1 MPEGIPMY
9 GNGQAPIF
17 ILKDGTQRTRGRTA
31 QSNNIAAAKAVAD
44 AVRSTLG
51 PKGMDKMLVD
61 SMGDVVITN
70 DGATILKEMDIEH
83 PAAKMIIEVA
93 KTQEQHCFDG
103 TTSAVILSGELLK
116 RSEDLI
122 EQNVHPTVICEGFR
136 LAAERAIGLMEGHGI
151 STENDDGVLQEVAKT
166 ALTGK
171 SAGAVKSFMAD
182 ICVRAVNAVGVIED
196 DERLVDLS
204 DIKVEKRQGGSI
216 KDSSLI
222 DGIHLDKERV
232 HAGMPRSVSDAKI
245 ALVNSAIEVKKT
257 EVDAKIQ
264 ITDPNQLALSPKHK
278 SNIAGTTSAVILSGE
293 LLKRSEDLIEQNVHP
308 TVICEGFRLAAER
321 AIGLMEGHGISTE
334 NDDGVLQEVAKTAL
348 TGKSAGAVKS
358 FMADICV
365 RAVNAVGV
373 IEDDERLVD
382 LSDIKVEKR
391 QGGSIKDSS
400 LIDGILLDK
409 ERVHA
414 GMPRSVSDA
423 KIALVNSAI
432 EVKKT
437 EVDAKIQI
445 TDPNQLALFL
455 EEEENYIRN
464 LVNTI
469 ENAGAN
475 VLICQKGIDELAQ
488 HYLSKKGIF
497 AIRRAKKSDME
508 ALAKATGGTIITNLE
523 DMSGDDLGAASRV
536 EEKKIGDSDMTFIT
550 GCPEAKSVSVLLRGG
565 TEHVVDEIRRA
576 FDDAVGVV
584 SVAWE
589 DGAVLTGGGSVLA
602 AVSRDLRTY
611 AETVGGREQMAIEA
625 FASALEII
633 PRTLAENAGLDP
645 VTTLIELRKAHA
657 DGQTHAG
664 INVYEGGVVDMKE
677 ANVVEPLRVVEQAIQ
692 SATETAIMILRI
704 DDVISS
710 KGVPMDEGMGDMGDF
725 HM

>member
-1 MPEGIPMY
+1 MY

-103 TTSAVILSGELLK
+103 TTTAVVLSGELLK

-136 LAAERAIGLMEGHGI
+136 LAAEKAVELLESHGI
-151 STENDDGVLQEVAKT
+151 ATKNDDSVLMEVAKT

-182 ICVRAVNAVGVIED
+182 ICVRSVNAVGIIEAD
-196 DERLVDLS
+196 QRLVDLS

-216 KDSSLI
+216 KDSTLI
-222 DGIHLDKERV
+222 DGIILDKERV
-232 HAGMPRSVSDAKI
+232 HAGMPRSMKGAKI

-264 ITDPNQLALSPKHK
+264 ITDPNQLSK
-278 SNIAGTTSAVILSGE
+278 
-293 LLKRSEDLIEQNVHP
+293 
-308 TVICEGFRLAAER
+308 
-321 AIGLMEGHGISTE
+321 
-334 NDDGVLQEVAKTAL
+334 
-348 TGKSAGAVKS
+348 
-358 FMADICV
+358 
-365 RAVNAVGV
+365 
-373 IEDDERLVD
+373 
-382 LSDIKVEKR
+382 
-391 QGGSIKDSS
+391 
-400 LIDGILLDK
+400 
-409 ERVHA
+409 
-414 GMPRSVSDA
+414 
-423 KIALVNSAI
+423 
-432 EVKKT
+432 
-437 EVDAKIQI
+437 
-445 TDPNQLALFL
+445 FL
-455 EEEENYIRN
+455 EEEENYIRG
-464 LVNTI
+464 LVEKI
-469 ENAGAN
+469 EKSGAN

-488 HYLSKKGIF
+488 HYMAKAGIF

-508 ALAKATGGTIITNLE
+508 ALSKATSGKIVTNL
-523 DMSGDDLGAASRV
+523 DDLTKDDLGHAEKV
-536 EEKKIGDSDMTFIT
+536 EEKKIGESEMTFIT

-602 AVSRDLRTY
+602 ALSRDLRTF

-657 DGQTHAG
+657 DGQSNAG
-664 INVYEGGVVDMKE
+664 INVYEGGVVDMRD
-677 ANVVEPLRVVEQAIQ
+677 ANVLEPIRVVEQAIQ
-692 SATETAIMILRI
+692 SATETAVMILRI

-710 KGVPMDEGMGDMGDF
+710 KGVSMGDEMGDMGDF
-725 HM
+725 QM

>member
-1 MPEGIPMY
+1 MY

-103 TTSAVILSGELLK
+103 TTTAVVLSGELLK

-136 LAAERAIGLMEGHGI
+136 LAAEKAVELLDSHGI
-151 STENDDGVLQEVAKT
+151 ETKNDDSVLMEVAKT

-182 ICVRAVNAVGVIED
+182 ICVRSVNAVGIIEG
-196 DERLVDLS
+196 EQRIVDLA

-216 KDSSLI
+216 KDSNLI
-222 DGIHLDKERV
+222 DGIILDKERV
-232 HAGMPRSVSDAKI
+232 HAGMPRSVKGAKI

-264 ITDPNQLALSPKHK
+264 ITDPNQLSK
-278 SNIAGTTSAVILSGE
+278 
-293 LLKRSEDLIEQNVHP
+293 
-308 TVICEGFRLAAER
+308 
-321 AIGLMEGHGISTE
+321 
-334 NDDGVLQEVAKTAL
+334 
-348 TGKSAGAVKS
+348 
-358 FMADICV
+358 
-365 RAVNAVGV
+365 
-373 IEDDERLVD
+373 
-382 LSDIKVEKR
+382 
-391 QGGSIKDSS
+391 
-400 LIDGILLDK
+400 
-409 ERVHA
+409 
-414 GMPRSVSDA
+414 
-423 KIALVNSAI
+423 
-432 EVKKT
+432 
-437 EVDAKIQI
+437 
-445 TDPNQLALFL
+445 FL
-455 EEEENYIRN
+455 EEEENYIKG
-464 LVNTI
+464 LVEKIQNS
-469 ENAGAN
+469 GAN

-488 HYLSKKGIF
+488 HYMAKSGIF

-508 ALAKATGGTIITNLE
+508 ALSKATSGKIVTNLDDLTE
-523 DMSGDDLGAASRV
+523 DDLGNAEKV
-536 EEKKIGDSDMTFIT
+536 EEKKIGESEMTFIT

-602 AVSRDLRTY
+602 ALSRDLRTF

-657 DGQTHAG
+657 DGQSNAG
-664 INVYEGGVVDMKE
+664 INVYEGGVVDMRS
-677 ANVVEPLRVVEQAIQ
+677 ANVLEPIRVVEQAIQ
-692 SATETAIMILRI
+692 SATETAVMILRI

-710 KGVPMDEGMGDMGDF
+710 KGVSMGDEMGEMGDF

>member
-1 MPEGIPMY
+1 MY

-17 ILKDGTQRTRGRTA
+17 ILKDGTQRTRGRSA

-70 DGATILKEMDIEH
+70 DGATILKEMDIDH

-93 KTQEQHCFDG
+93 KTQEQHCYDG
-103 TTSAVILSGELLK
+103 TTSAVVLSGELLK

-136 LAAERAIGLMEGHGI
+136 LAAEKAVELLEGHGI
-151 STENDDGVLQEVAKT
+151 ATDNDDAVLTEVAKT

-182 ICVRAVNAVGVIED
+182 ICVRSVNAVGVIED
-196 DERLVDLS
+196 DERIVDLG

-216 KDSSLI
+216 KDSTLI
-222 DGIHLDKERV
+222 DGILLDKERV
-232 HAGMPRSVSDAKI
+232 HAGMPRSISDAKI

-264 ITDPNQLALSPKHK
+264 ITDPS
-278 SNIAGTTSAVILSGE
+278 
-293 LLKRSEDLIEQNVHP
+293 
-308 TVICEGFRLAAER
+308 
-321 AIGLMEGHGISTE
+321 
-334 NDDGVLQEVAKTAL
+334 
-348 TGKSAGAVKS
+348 
-358 FMADICV
+358 
-365 RAVNAVGV
+365 
-373 IEDDERLVD
+373 
-382 LSDIKVEKR
+382 
-391 QGGSIKDSS
+391 
-400 LIDGILLDK
+400 
-409 ERVHA
+409 
-414 GMPRSVSDA
+414 
-423 KIALVNSAI
+423 
-432 EVKKT
+432 
-437 EVDAKIQI
+437 
-445 TDPNQLALFL
+445 QLALFL
-455 EEEENYIRN
+455 EEEENYIRG
-464 LVNTI
+464 LVEKI
-469 ENAGAN
+469 QAAGAT
-475 VLICQKGIDELAQ
+475 VLVCQKGIDELAQ
-488 HYLSKKGIF
+488 HYMAKAGIF
-497 AIRRAKKSDME
+497 AVRRAKKSDME
-508 ALAKATGGTIITNLE
+508 ALSKATSGRIVTNL
-523 DMSGDDLGAASRV
+523 DDLTSDDLGHAAKV
-536 EEKKIGDSDMTFIT
+536 EERKIGESDMTFIT

-602 AVSRDLRTY
+602 ALSRDLRTY

-657 DGQTHAG
+657 DGHSHAG

-677 ANVVEPLRVVEQAIQ
+677 ANVVEPMRVVEQAIQ

-710 KGVPMDEGMGDMGDF
+710 KGVSMGDEMGGMGDFQM
-725 HM
+725 

>member
-1 MPEGIPMY
+1 MY

-17 ILKDGTQRTRGRTA
+17 ILKDGTQRTRGRSA

-70 DGATILKEMDIEH
+70 DGATILKEMDIDH

-93 KTQEQHCFDG
+93 KTQEQHCYDG
-103 TTSAVILSGELLK
+103 TTSAVVLSGELLK

-136 LAAERAIGLMEGHGI
+136 LAAEKAVELLEGHGI
-151 STENDDGVLQEVAKT
+151 ATDNDDAVLTEVAKT

-182 ICVRAVNAVGVIED
+182 ICVRSVNAVGVIED
-196 DERLVDLS
+196 DERIVDLG

-216 KDSSLI
+216 KDSTLI
-222 DGIHLDKERV
+222 DGILLDKERV
-232 HAGMPRSVSDAKI
+232 HAGMPRSISEAKI

-264 ITDPNQLALSPKHK
+264 ITDPS
-278 SNIAGTTSAVILSGE
+278 
-293 LLKRSEDLIEQNVHP
+293 
-308 TVICEGFRLAAER
+308 
-321 AIGLMEGHGISTE
+321 
-334 NDDGVLQEVAKTAL
+334 
-348 TGKSAGAVKS
+348 
-358 FMADICV
+358 
-365 RAVNAVGV
+365 
-373 IEDDERLVD
+373 
-382 LSDIKVEKR
+382 
-391 QGGSIKDSS
+391 
-400 LIDGILLDK
+400 
-409 ERVHA
+409 
-414 GMPRSVSDA
+414 
-423 KIALVNSAI
+423 
-432 EVKKT
+432 
-437 EVDAKIQI
+437 
-445 TDPNQLALFL
+445 QLALFL
-455 EEEENYIRN
+455 EEEENYIRG
-464 LVNTI
+464 LVEKI
-469 ENAGAN
+469 QAAGAT
-475 VLICQKGIDELAQ
+475 VLVCQKGIDELAQ
-488 HYLSKKGIF
+488 HYMAKAGIF
-497 AIRRAKKSDME
+497 AVRRAKKSDME
-508 ALAKATGGTIITNLE
+508 ALSKATSGRIVTNL
-523 DMSGDDLGAASRV
+523 DDLTGDDLGHAAKV
-536 EEKKIGDSDMTFIT
+536 EERKIGESDMTFIT

-602 AVSRDLRTY
+602 ALSRDLRTY

-657 DGQTHAG
+657 DGHSHAG

-677 ANVVEPLRVVEQAIQ
+677 ANVVEPMRVVEQAIQ

-710 KGVPMDEGMGDMGDF
+710 KGVSMGDEMGGMGGMGGF
-725 HM
+725 QM

>member
-1 MPEGIPMY
+1 MY

-17 ILKDGTQRTRGRTA
+17 ILKDGTQRTRGRSA

-70 DGATILKEMDIEH
+70 DGATILKEMDIDH

-93 KTQEQHCFDG
+93 KTQEQHCYDG
-103 TTSAVILSGELLK
+103 TTSAVVLSGELLK

-136 LAAERAIGLMEGHGI
+136 LAAEKAVELLQNHGI
-151 STENDDGVLQEVAKT
+151 ATHNDDAVLTEVAKT

-182 ICVRAVNAVGVIED
+182 ICVRAVNAVGVIEG
-196 DERLVDLS
+196 DER
-204 DIKVEKRQGGSI
+204 I
-216 KDSSLI
+216 
-222 DGIHLDKERV
+222 
-232 HAGMPRSVSDAKI
+232 
-245 ALVNSAIEVKKT
+245 
-257 EVDAKIQ
+257 
-264 ITDPNQLALSPKHK
+264 
-278 SNIAGTTSAVILSGE
+278 
-293 LLKRSEDLIEQNVHP
+293 
-308 TVICEGFRLAAER
+308 
-321 AIGLMEGHGISTE
+321 
-334 NDDGVLQEVAKTAL
+334 
-348 TGKSAGAVKS
+348 
-358 FMADICV
+358 
-365 RAVNAVGV
+365 
-373 IEDDERLVD
+373 VD

-414 GMPRSVSDA
+414 GMPRTIADA

-445 TDPNQLALFL
+445 TDPSQLALFL
-455 EEEENYIRN
+455 EEEENYIRG
-464 LVNTI
+464 LVEKI
-469 ENAGAN
+469 QAAGAT
-475 VLICQKGIDELAQ
+475 VLVCQKGIDELAQ
-488 HYLSKKGIF
+488 HYMAKAGIF

-508 ALAKATGGTIITNLE
+508 ALSKATSGRIVTNL
-523 DMSGDDLGAASRV
+523 DDLSPDDLGHAAKV
-536 EEKKIGDSDMTFIT
+536 EERKIGESDMTFIT

-602 AVSRDLRTY
+602 ALSRDLRTY
-611 AETVGGREQMAIEA
+611 AEGVGGREQMAIEA

-657 DGQTHAG
+657 DGHSHAG

-677 ANVVEPLRVVEQAIQ
+677 ANVVEPMRVVEQAIQ
-692 SATETAIMILRI
+692 SATETAIMIL
-704 DDVISS
+704 
-710 KGVPMDEGMGDMGDF
+710 
-725 HM
+725 

>member
-1 MPEGIPMY
+1 MY

-103 TTSAVILSGELLK
+103 TTTAVVLSGELLK

-136 LAAERAIGLMEGHGI
+136 LAAEKAVDLLESHGI
-151 STENDDGVLQEVAKT
+151 TTKNDDAVLMEVAKT

-182 ICVRAVNAVGVIED
+182 ICVRSVNAVGIIEGD
-196 DERLVDLS
+196 QRIVDLS

-216 KDSSLI
+216 KDSNLI
-222 DGIHLDKERV
+222 DGIILDKERV
-232 HAGMPRSVSDAKI
+232 HAGMPRSVKGAKI

-264 ITDPNQLALSPKHK
+264 ITDPNQLSK
-278 SNIAGTTSAVILSGE
+278 
-293 LLKRSEDLIEQNVHP
+293 
-308 TVICEGFRLAAER
+308 
-321 AIGLMEGHGISTE
+321 
-334 NDDGVLQEVAKTAL
+334 
-348 TGKSAGAVKS
+348 
-358 FMADICV
+358 
-365 RAVNAVGV
+365 
-373 IEDDERLVD
+373 
-382 LSDIKVEKR
+382 
-391 QGGSIKDSS
+391 
-400 LIDGILLDK
+400 
-409 ERVHA
+409 
-414 GMPRSVSDA
+414 
-423 KIALVNSAI
+423 
-432 EVKKT
+432 
-437 EVDAKIQI
+437 
-445 TDPNQLALFL
+445 FL
-455 EEEENYIRN
+455 EEEENYIKG
-464 LVNTI
+464 LVVKIQNS
-469 ENAGAN
+469 GAN

-488 HYLSKKGIF
+488 HYMAKAGIF

-508 ALAKATGGTIITNLE
+508 ALSKATSGKIVTNL
-523 DMSGDDLGAASRV
+523 DDLTSDDLGNAEKV
-536 EEKKIGDSDMTFIT
+536 EEKKIGESEMTFIT

-602 AVSRDLRTY
+602 ALSRDLRTF

-657 DGQTHAG
+657 DGQSNAG
-664 INVYEGGVVDMKE
+664 INVYEGGVVDMKG
-677 ANVVEPLRVVEQAIQ
+677 ANVLEPIRVVEQAIQ
-692 SATETAIMILRI
+692 SATETAVMILRI

-710 KGVPMDEGMGDMGDF
+710 KGVSMGGEMGDMGDF

>member
-1 MPEGIPMY
+1 MY

-70 DGATILKEMDIEH
+70 DGATILKEMDIDH

-93 KTQEQHCFDG
+93 KTQEQHCYDG
-103 TTSAVILSGELLK
+103 TTSAVVLSGELLK

-136 LAAERAIGLMEGHGI
+136 LAAEKAVELLEAHGI
-151 STENDDGVLQEVAKT
+151 STENQDSVLMEVAKT

-182 ICVRAVNAVGVIED
+182 ICVRAVNAVGIIED
-196 DERLVDLS
+196 EERIVDLS

-216 KDSSLI
+216 KDS
-222 DGIHLDKERV
+222 
-232 HAGMPRSVSDAKI
+232 
-245 ALVNSAIEVKKT
+245 T
-257 EVDAKIQ
+257 
-264 ITDPNQLALSPKHK
+264 
-278 SNIAGTTSAVILSGE
+278 
-293 LLKRSEDLIEQNVHP
+293 
-308 TVICEGFRLAAER
+308 
-321 AIGLMEGHGISTE
+321 
-334 NDDGVLQEVAKTAL
+334 
-348 TGKSAGAVKS
+348 
-358 FMADICV
+358 
-365 RAVNAVGV
+365 
-373 IEDDERLVD
+373 
-382 LSDIKVEKR
+382 
-391 QGGSIKDSS
+391 

-414 GMPRSVSDA
+414 GMPRSISDA
-423 KIALVNSAI
+423 KIALINSAI

-455 EEEENYIRN
+455 EEEENYIRG
-464 LVNTI
+464 LVEKI
-469 ENAGAN
+469 QASGAT

-488 HYLSKKGIF
+488 HYMSKAGIF

-508 ALAKATGGTIITNLE
+508 ALSKATAGRIVTNI
-523 DMSGDDLGAASRV
+523 DDLSDEDLGHAAKV
-536 EEKKIGDSDMTFIT
+536 EERKIGESDMTFIT

-602 AVSRDLRTY
+602 ALSRDLRTY

-657 DGQTHAG
+657 DGQSHAG
-664 INVYEGGVVDMKE
+664 INVYEGGVVDMKQ
-677 ANVVEPLRVVEQAIQ
+677 ANVVEPMRVVEQAIQ

-710 KGVPMDEGMGDMGDF
+710 KGVSMDGGMGDMGGMGDF
-725 HM
+725 NM

>member
-1 MPEGIPMY
+1 MY

-103 TTSAVILSGELLK
+103 TTTAVVLSGELLK

-136 LAAERAIGLMEGHGI
+136 LAAEKAVELLESHGI
-151 STENDDGVLQEVAKT
+151 ATMNDDSVLMEVAKT

-182 ICVRAVNAVGVIED
+182 ICVRSVNAVGLIEGD
-196 DERLVDLS
+196 QRIVDLS

-216 KDSSLI
+216 KDSTLI
-222 DGIHLDKERV
+222 DGIILDKERV
-232 HAGMPRSVSDAKI
+232 HAGMPRSVKGAKI

-264 ITDPNQLALSPKHK
+264 ITDPNQLSK
-278 SNIAGTTSAVILSGE
+278 
-293 LLKRSEDLIEQNVHP
+293 
-308 TVICEGFRLAAER
+308 
-321 AIGLMEGHGISTE
+321 
-334 NDDGVLQEVAKTAL
+334 
-348 TGKSAGAVKS
+348 
-358 FMADICV
+358 
-365 RAVNAVGV
+365 
-373 IEDDERLVD
+373 
-382 LSDIKVEKR
+382 
-391 QGGSIKDSS
+391 
-400 LIDGILLDK
+400 
-409 ERVHA
+409 
-414 GMPRSVSDA
+414 
-423 KIALVNSAI
+423 
-432 EVKKT
+432 
-437 EVDAKIQI
+437 
-445 TDPNQLALFL
+445 FL
-455 EEEENYIRN
+455 EEEENYIKG
-464 LVNTI
+464 LVEKIKNS
-469 ENAGAN
+469 GAN

-488 HYLSKKGIF
+488 HYMAKEGIF

-508 ALAKATGGTIITNLE
+508 ALSKATSGKIVTNL
-523 DMSGDDLGAASRV
+523 DDLTGEDLGNAEKV
-536 EEKKIGDSDMTFIT
+536 EEKKIGESEMTFIT

-602 AVSRDLRTY
+602 ALSRDLRTF

-657 DGQTHAG
+657 DGQSNAG
-664 INVYEGGVVDMKE
+664 INVYEGGVVDMRS
-677 ANVVEPLRVVEQAIQ
+677 ANVLEPIRVVEQAIQ
-692 SATETAIMILRI
+692 SATETAVMILRI

-710 KGVPMDEGMGDMGDF
+710 KGVSMGDEMGDMGDF

>member
-1 MPEGIPMY
+1 MY

-17 ILKDGTQRTRGRTA
+17 ILKDGTQRTRGRSA

-70 DGATILKEMDIEH
+70 DGATILKEMDIDH

-93 KTQEQHCFDG
+93 KTQEQHCYDG
-103 TTSAVILSGELLK
+103 TTSAVVLSGELLK

-136 LAAERAIGLMEGHGI
+136 LAAEKAVELLENHGI
-151 STENDDGVLQEVAKT
+151 ATHNDDAVLTEVAKT

-182 ICVRAVNAVGVIED
+182 ICVRSVNAVGVIEGE
-196 DERLVDLS
+196 ERMVDLS

-216 KDSSLI
+216 KDSTLI
-222 DGIHLDKERV
+222 DGILLDKERV
-232 HAGMPRSVSDAKI
+232 HAGMPRSVMDAHI

-264 ITDPNQLALSPKHK
+264 ITDPS
-278 SNIAGTTSAVILSGE
+278 
-293 LLKRSEDLIEQNVHP
+293 
-308 TVICEGFRLAAER
+308 
-321 AIGLMEGHGISTE
+321 
-334 NDDGVLQEVAKTAL
+334 
-348 TGKSAGAVKS
+348 
-358 FMADICV
+358 
-365 RAVNAVGV
+365 
-373 IEDDERLVD
+373 
-382 LSDIKVEKR
+382 
-391 QGGSIKDSS
+391 
-400 LIDGILLDK
+400 
-409 ERVHA
+409 
-414 GMPRSVSDA
+414 
-423 KIALVNSAI
+423 
-432 EVKKT
+432 
-437 EVDAKIQI
+437 
-445 TDPNQLALFL
+445 QLALFL
-455 EEEENYIRN
+455 EEEENYIRG
-464 LVNTI
+464 LVEKI
-469 ENAGAN
+469 QAAGAT
-475 VLICQKGIDELAQ
+475 VLVCQKGIDELAQ
-488 HYLSKKGIF
+488 HYMAKAGIF
-497 AIRRAKKSDME
+497 AVRRAKKSDME
-508 ALAKATGGTIITNLE
+508 ALSKATSGRIVTNL
-523 DMSGDDLGAASRV
+523 DDLSADDLGHAAKV
-536 EEKKIGDSDMTFIT
+536 EERKIGESDMTFIT

-602 AVSRDLRTY
+602 ALSRDLRTY

-657 DGQTHAG
+657 DGHSHAG
-664 INVYEGGVVDMKE
+664 INVYEGGVVDMKA
-677 ANVVEPLRVVEQAIQ
+677 ANVVEPMRVVEQAIQ

-710 KGVPMDEGMGDMGDF
+710 KGVSMGDDMGGMGGMGDFQM
-725 HM
+725 

>member
-1 MPEGIPMY
+1 MY

-17 ILKDGTQRTRGRTA
+17 ILKDGVQRTRGRSA

-93 KTQEQHCFDG
+93 KTQEQHCYDG
-103 TTSAVILSGELLK
+103 TTSAVVLSGELLK

-136 LAAERAIGLMEGHGI
+136 LAAEKAVGCLESHGI
-151 STENDDGVLQEVAKT
+151 STKNDDHVLMEVAKT
-166 ALTGK
+166 SLTGK
-171 SAGAVKSFMAD
+171 SAGAVKSFLAD
-182 ICVRAVNAVGVIED
+182 ICVRAVNSVGTIED
-196 DERLVDLS
+196 GERMVDLS

-216 KDSSLI
+216 KDSSLV
-222 DGIHLDKERV
+222 DGIILDKERV
-232 HAGMPRSVSDAKI
+232 HAGMPRSISGAKI
-245 ALVNSAIEVKKT
+245 ALINSAIEVKKT

-264 ITDPNQLALSPKHK
+264 ITDPSMLAS
-278 SNIAGTTSAVILSGE
+278 
-293 LLKRSEDLIEQNVHP
+293 
-308 TVICEGFRLAAER
+308 
-321 AIGLMEGHGISTE
+321 
-334 NDDGVLQEVAKTAL
+334 
-348 TGKSAGAVKS
+348 
-358 FMADICV
+358 
-365 RAVNAVGV
+365 
-373 IEDDERLVD
+373 
-382 LSDIKVEKR
+382 
-391 QGGSIKDSS
+391 
-400 LIDGILLDK
+400 
-409 ERVHA
+409 
-414 GMPRSVSDA
+414 
-423 KIALVNSAI
+423 
-432 EVKKT
+432 
-437 EVDAKIQI
+437 
-445 TDPNQLALFL
+445 FL
-455 EEEENYIRN
+455 EEEENYIRG
-464 LVNTI
+464 LVEKI
-469 ENAGAN
+469 QASGAN
-475 VLICQKGIDELAQ
+475 AIICQKGIDDLAQ
-488 HYLSKKGIF
+488 HYMSKAGIF

-508 ALAKATGGTIITNLE
+508 ALSKATGGRVITNIDDLTHE
-523 DMSGDDLGAASRV
+523 DLGAAAKV
-536 EEKKIGDSDMTFIT
+536 EERKIGESDMTFIT

-602 AVSRDLRTY
+602 ALSRDLRAY
-611 AETVGGREQMAIEA
+611 AESIGGREQMAIEA

-645 VTTLIELRKAHA
+645 VTTIIELRKSHA
-657 DGQTHAG
+657 DGKVHSG
-664 INVYEGGVVDMKE
+664 INVEEGGVMDMFE
-677 ANVVEPLRVVEQAIQ
+677 ANVLEPQRVVEQAIQ

-710 KGVPMDEGMGDMGDF
+710 KGVSGGDMMGGMDDF

>member
-1 MPEGIPMY
+1 MY

-17 ILKDGTQRTRGRTA
+17 ILKEGVQRTRGRSA

-93 KTQEQHCFDG
+93 KTQEQHCYDG
-103 TTSAVILSGELLK
+103 TTSAVILAGELLK

-136 LAAERAIGLMEGHGI
+136 LAAEKAVGRLESHGI
-151 STENDDGVLQEVAKT
+151 STENDDAVLLEVAKT

-171 SAGAVKSFMAD
+171 SAGAVKSFLAD
-182 ICVRAVNAVGVIED
+182 ICVRAVNSVGTIED
-196 DERLVDLS
+196 GERMVDLS

-216 KDSSLI
+216 KDSTLV
-222 DGIHLDKERV
+222 DGIILDKERV
-232 HAGMPRSVSDAKI
+232 HAGMPRSISNAKV
-245 ALVNSAIEVKKT
+245 ALINSAIEVKKT

-264 ITDPNQLALSPKHK
+264 ITDPSMLAS
-278 SNIAGTTSAVILSGE
+278 
-293 LLKRSEDLIEQNVHP
+293 
-308 TVICEGFRLAAER
+308 
-321 AIGLMEGHGISTE
+321 
-334 NDDGVLQEVAKTAL
+334 
-348 TGKSAGAVKS
+348 
-358 FMADICV
+358 
-365 RAVNAVGV
+365 
-373 IEDDERLVD
+373 
-382 LSDIKVEKR
+382 
-391 QGGSIKDSS
+391 
-400 LIDGILLDK
+400 
-409 ERVHA
+409 
-414 GMPRSVSDA
+414 
-423 KIALVNSAI
+423 
-432 EVKKT
+432 
-437 EVDAKIQI
+437 
-445 TDPNQLALFL
+445 FL
-455 EEEENYIRN
+455 EEEENYIRG
-464 LVNTI
+464 LVSKI
-469 ENAGAN
+469 QASGAN
-475 VLICQKGIDELAQ
+475 VVICQKGIDDLAQ
-488 HYLSKKGIF
+488 HYMSKAGIF

-508 ALAKATGGTIITNLE
+508 ALSKATGGRVVTNMDDLTFE
-523 DMSGDDLGAASRV
+523 DLGAAAKV
-536 EEKKIGDSDMTFIT
+536 EERKIGESDMTFLT

-602 AVSRDLRTY
+602 ALSRDLRAY
-611 AETVGGREQMAIEA
+611 AESIGGREQMAIEA

-645 VTTLIELRKAHA
+645 VTTIIELRKAHA
-657 DGQTHAG
+657 DGKAYSG
-664 INVYEGGVVDMKE
+664 INVEEGGVMDMFA
-677 ANVVEPLRVVEQAIQ
+677 ANVLEPQRVVEQAIQ

-710 KGVPMDEGMGDMGDF
+710 KGVSGGDMMGGMDDF

>member
-1 MPEGIPMY
+1 MY

-103 TTSAVILSGELLK
+103 TTTAVVLSGELLK

-136 LAAERAIGLMEGHGI
+136 LAAEKAVELLDSHGI
-151 STENDDGVLQEVAKT
+151 ATQNDDSVLMEVAKT

-182 ICVRAVNAVGVIED
+182 ICVRSVNAVGIIESD
-196 DERLVDLS
+196 QRIVDLS

-216 KDSSLI
+216 KDSTLI
-222 DGIHLDKERV
+222 DGIILDKERV
-232 HAGMPRSVSDAKI
+232 HAGMPRSVKGAKI

-264 ITDPNQLALSPKHK
+264 ITDPNQLSK
-278 SNIAGTTSAVILSGE
+278 
-293 LLKRSEDLIEQNVHP
+293 
-308 TVICEGFRLAAER
+308 
-321 AIGLMEGHGISTE
+321 
-334 NDDGVLQEVAKTAL
+334 
-348 TGKSAGAVKS
+348 
-358 FMADICV
+358 
-365 RAVNAVGV
+365 
-373 IEDDERLVD
+373 
-382 LSDIKVEKR
+382 
-391 QGGSIKDSS
+391 
-400 LIDGILLDK
+400 
-409 ERVHA
+409 
-414 GMPRSVSDA
+414 
-423 KIALVNSAI
+423 
-432 EVKKT
+432 
-437 EVDAKIQI
+437 
-445 TDPNQLALFL
+445 FL
-455 EEEENYIRN
+455 EEEENYIKG
-464 LVNTI
+464 LVDKIHNS
-469 ENAGAN
+469 GAN

-488 HYLSKKGIF
+488 HYMAKAGIF

-508 ALAKATGGTIITNLE
+508 ALSKATSGKIVTNL
-523 DMSGDDLGAASRV
+523 DDLSTEDLGHAEKV
-536 EEKKIGDSDMTFIT
+536 EEKKIGESEMTFIT

-602 AVSRDLRTY
+602 ALSRDLRTF

-657 DGQTHAG
+657 DGQSNAG
-664 INVYEGGVVDMKE
+664 INVYEGGVVDMRE
-677 ANVVEPLRVVEQAIQ
+677 ANVLEPIRVVEQAIQ
-692 SATETAIMILRI
+692 SATETAVMILRI

-710 KGVPMDEGMGDMGDF
+710 KGVAMGDEMGDMGDF

>member
-1 MPEGIPMY
+1 MY

-103 TTSAVILSGELLK
+103 TTTAVVLSGELLK

-136 LAAERAIGLMEGHGI
+136 LAAEKAVELLDSHGI
-151 STENDDGVLQEVAKT
+151 ATQNDDSVLMEVAKT

-182 ICVRAVNAVGVIED
+182 ICVRSVNAVGIIESD
-196 DERLVDLS
+196 QRIVDLS

-216 KDSSLI
+216 KDSTLI
-222 DGIHLDKERV
+222 DGIILDKERV
-232 HAGMPRSVSDAKI
+232 HAGMPRSVKGAKI

-264 ITDPNQLALSPKHK
+264 ITDPNQLSK
-278 SNIAGTTSAVILSGE
+278 
-293 LLKRSEDLIEQNVHP
+293 
-308 TVICEGFRLAAER
+308 
-321 AIGLMEGHGISTE
+321 
-334 NDDGVLQEVAKTAL
+334 
-348 TGKSAGAVKS
+348 
-358 FMADICV
+358 
-365 RAVNAVGV
+365 
-373 IEDDERLVD
+373 
-382 LSDIKVEKR
+382 
-391 QGGSIKDSS
+391 
-400 LIDGILLDK
+400 
-409 ERVHA
+409 
-414 GMPRSVSDA
+414 
-423 KIALVNSAI
+423 
-432 EVKKT
+432 
-437 EVDAKIQI
+437 
-445 TDPNQLALFL
+445 FL
-455 EEEENYIRN
+455 EEEENYIKG
-464 LVNTI
+464 LVDKIHNS
-469 ENAGAN
+469 GAN
-475 VLICQKGIDELAQ
+475 VLICLKGIDELAQ
-488 HYLSKKGIF
+488 HYMAKAGIF

-508 ALAKATGGTIITNLE
+508 ALSKATSGKIVTNL
-523 DMSGDDLGAASRV
+523 DDLSADDLGHAEKV
-536 EEKKIGDSDMTFIT
+536 EEKKIGESEMTFIT

-602 AVSRDLRTY
+602 ALSRDLRTF

-657 DGQTHAG
+657 DGQSNAG
-664 INVYEGGVVDMKE
+664 INVYEGGVVDMRE
-677 ANVVEPLRVVEQAIQ
+677 ANVLEPIRVVEQAIQ
-692 SATETAIMILRI
+692 SATETAVMILRI

-710 KGVPMDEGMGDMGDF
+710 KGVAMGDEMGDMGDF

>member
-1 MPEGIPMY
+1 MY

-17 ILKDGTQRTRGRTA
+17 ILKEGTQRTRGRSA

-44 AVRSTLG
+44 SVRSTLG

-93 KTQEQHCFDG
+93 KTQEQHCYDG
-103 TTSAVILSGELLK
+103 TTSAVVLSGELLK

-136 LAAERAIGLMEGHGI
+136 LAAEKAISLLESHGI
-151 STENDDGVLQEVAKT
+151 STEGNDEVLLEVAKT
-166 ALTGK
+166 SLTGK
-171 SAGAVKSFMAD
+171 SAGAVKAFMAD
-182 ICVRAVNAVGVIED
+182 ICVRAVNAVGVI
-196 DERLVDLS
+196 DE
-204 DIKVEKRQGGSI
+204 G
-216 KDSSLI
+216 
-222 DGIHLDKERV
+222 
-232 HAGMPRSVSDAKI
+232 
-245 ALVNSAIEVKKT
+245 
-257 EVDAKIQ
+257 
-264 ITDPNQLALSPKHK
+264 
-278 SNIAGTTSAVILSGE
+278 
-293 LLKRSEDLIEQNVHP
+293 
-308 TVICEGFRLAAER
+308 
-321 AIGLMEGHGISTE
+321 
-334 NDDGVLQEVAKTAL
+334 
-348 TGKSAGAVKS
+348 
-358 FMADICV
+358 
-365 RAVNAVGV
+365 
-373 IEDDERLVD
+373 ERLVD

-414 GMPRSVSDA
+414 GMPRSINDA
-423 KIALVNSAI
+423 KIALVNSAV

-445 TDPNQLALFL
+445 TDPNQLASFL
-455 EEEENYIRN
+455 AEEENYIRG
-464 LVNTI
+464 LVEKIT
-469 ENAGAN
+469 ASGAN
-475 VLICQKGIDELAQ
+475 VLVCQKGIDELAQ
-488 HYLSKKGIF
+488 HYLSKAGVF
-497 AIRRAKKSDME
+497 SIRRAKKSDME
-508 ALAKATGGTIITNLE
+508 ALSKATGARIVTN
-523 DMSGDDLGAASRV
+523 MDDLSEEDLGQAARV
-536 EEKKIGDSDMTFIT
+536 EERKIGESDMTFIT

-602 AVSRDLRTY
+602 ALSRDLRTY
-611 AETVGGREQMAIEA
+611 AETIGGREQMAIEA

-645 VTTLIELRKAHA
+645 VTTIIALRKAHA
-657 DGQTHAG
+657 DGASHAG
-664 INVYEGGVVDMKE
+664 INVYEGGVVDMHA
-677 ANVVEPLRVVEQAIQ
+677 ANVLEPLRVVEQAIQ

-710 KGVPMDEGMGDMGDF
+710 KGVSMADGFGGEDDF

>member
-1 MPEGIPMY
+1 MY

-70 DGATILKEMDIEH
+70 DGATILKEMDIDH

-93 KTQEQHCFDG
+93 KTQEQHCYDG
-103 TTSAVILSGELLK
+103 TTSAVVLSGELLK

-136 LAAERAIGLMEGHGI
+136 LAAEKAVELLEAHGI
-151 STENDDGVLQEVAKT
+151 STENQDSVLMEVAKT

-182 ICVRAVNAVGVIED
+182 ICVRAVNAVGIIED
-196 DERLVDLS
+196 EERIVDLS

-216 KDSSLI
+216 KDS
-222 DGIHLDKERV
+222 
-232 HAGMPRSVSDAKI
+232 
-245 ALVNSAIEVKKT
+245 T
-257 EVDAKIQ
+257 
-264 ITDPNQLALSPKHK
+264 
-278 SNIAGTTSAVILSGE
+278 
-293 LLKRSEDLIEQNVHP
+293 
-308 TVICEGFRLAAER
+308 
-321 AIGLMEGHGISTE
+321 
-334 NDDGVLQEVAKTAL
+334 
-348 TGKSAGAVKS
+348 
-358 FMADICV
+358 
-365 RAVNAVGV
+365 
-373 IEDDERLVD
+373 
-382 LSDIKVEKR
+382 
-391 QGGSIKDSS
+391 

-414 GMPRSVSDA
+414 GMPRSISDA
-423 KIALVNSAI
+423 KIALINSAI

-455 EEEENYIRN
+455 EEEENYIRG
-464 LVNTI
+464 LVEKI
-469 ENAGAN
+469 QASGAT

-488 HYLSKKGIF
+488 HYMSKAGIF

-508 ALAKATGGTIITNLE
+508 ALSKATAGRIVTNI
-523 DMSGDDLGAASRV
+523 DDLSDEDLGHAAKV
-536 EEKKIGDSDMTFIT
+536 EERKIGESDMTFIT

-602 AVSRDLRTY
+602 ALSRDLRAY
-611 AETVGGREQMAIEA
+611 AESTGGREQMAIEA

-645 VTTLIELRKAHA
+645 VTTIIELRKSHA
-657 DGQTHAG
+657 DGKVHSG
-664 INVYEGGVVDMKE
+664 INVEEGGVMDMFE
-677 ANVVEPLRVVEQAIQ
+677 ANVLEPQRVVEQAIQ

-710 KGVPMDEGMGDMGDF
+710 KGVSGGDMMGGMDDF

>member
-1 MPEGIPMY
+1 MY

-103 TTSAVILSGELLK
+103 TTTAVVLSGELLK

-136 LAAERAIGLMEGHGI
+136 LAAEKAVELLESHGI
-151 STENDDGVLQEVAKT
+151 ATKNDDSVLMEVAKT

-182 ICVRAVNAVGVIED
+182 ICVRSVNAVGLID
-196 DERLVDLS
+196 GDQRIVDLS

-216 KDSSLI
+216 KDSTLI
-222 DGIHLDKERV
+222 DGIILDKERV
-232 HAGMPRSVSDAKI
+232 HAGMPRSVKGAKI

-264 ITDPNQLALSPKHK
+264 ITDPNQLSK
-278 SNIAGTTSAVILSGE
+278 
-293 LLKRSEDLIEQNVHP
+293 
-308 TVICEGFRLAAER
+308 
-321 AIGLMEGHGISTE
+321 
-334 NDDGVLQEVAKTAL
+334 
-348 TGKSAGAVKS
+348 
-358 FMADICV
+358 
-365 RAVNAVGV
+365 
-373 IEDDERLVD
+373 
-382 LSDIKVEKR
+382 
-391 QGGSIKDSS
+391 
-400 LIDGILLDK
+400 
-409 ERVHA
+409 
-414 GMPRSVSDA
+414 
-423 KIALVNSAI
+423 
-432 EVKKT
+432 
-437 EVDAKIQI
+437 
-445 TDPNQLALFL
+445 FL
-455 EEEENYIRN
+455 EEEENYIKG
-464 LVNTI
+464 LVEKIKNS
-469 ENAGAN
+469 GAN

-488 HYLSKKGIF
+488 HYMAKEGIF

-508 ALAKATGGTIITNLE
+508 ALSKATSGKIVTNL
-523 DMSGDDLGAASRV
+523 DDLTGEDLGNAEKV
-536 EEKKIGDSDMTFIT
+536 EEKKIGESEMTFIT

-602 AVSRDLRTY
+602 ALSRDLRTF

-657 DGQTHAG
+657 DGQSNAG
-664 INVYEGGVVDMKE
+664 INVYEGGVVDMRG
-677 ANVVEPLRVVEQAIQ
+677 ANVLEPIRVVEQAIQ
-692 SATETAIMILRI
+692 SATETAVMILRI

-710 KGVPMDEGMGDMGDF
+710 KGVSMGDEMGDMGDF

>member
-1 MPEGIPMY
+1 MPVGTTTEALIMY

-17 ILKDGTQRTRGRTA
+17 ILKDGVQRTRGRSA

-93 KTQEQHCFDG
+93 KTQEQHCYDG
-103 TTSAVILSGELLK
+103 TTSAVVLSGELLK

-136 LAAERAIGLMEGHGI
+136 LAAEKAVGCLESHGI
-151 STENDDGVLQEVAKT
+151 STKNDDSVLMEVAKT
-166 ALTGK
+166 SLTGK
-171 SAGAVKSFMAD
+171 SAGAVKSFLAD
-182 ICVRAVNAVGVIED
+182 ICVRAVNSVGTIED
-196 DERLVDLS
+196 GERMVDLS

-216 KDSSLI
+216 KDSTLV
-222 DGIHLDKERV
+222 DGIILDKERV
-232 HAGMPRSVSDAKI
+232 HAGMPRSISDAKI
-245 ALVNSAIEVKKT
+245 ALINSAIEVKKT

-264 ITDPNQLALSPKHK
+264 ITDPSMLAS
-278 SNIAGTTSAVILSGE
+278 
-293 LLKRSEDLIEQNVHP
+293 
-308 TVICEGFRLAAER
+308 
-321 AIGLMEGHGISTE
+321 
-334 NDDGVLQEVAKTAL
+334 
-348 TGKSAGAVKS
+348 
-358 FMADICV
+358 
-365 RAVNAVGV
+365 
-373 IEDDERLVD
+373 
-382 LSDIKVEKR
+382 
-391 QGGSIKDSS
+391 
-400 LIDGILLDK
+400 
-409 ERVHA
+409 
-414 GMPRSVSDA
+414 
-423 KIALVNSAI
+423 
-432 EVKKT
+432 
-437 EVDAKIQI
+437 
-445 TDPNQLALFL
+445 FL
-455 EEEENYIRN
+455 EEEENYIRT
-464 LVNTI
+464 LVEKI
-469 ENAGAN
+469 QASGAN
-475 VLICQKGIDELAQ
+475 AIICQKGIDDLAQ
-488 HYLSKKGIF
+488 HYMSKAGIF

-508 ALAKATGGTIITNLE
+508 ALSKATGGRVVTNI
-523 DMSGDDLGAASRV
+523 DDLTFEDLGSAAKV
-536 EEKKIGDSDMTFIT
+536 EERKIGESDMTFIT

-602 AVSRDLRTY
+602 ALSRDLRAY
-611 AETVGGREQMAIEA
+611 AESIGGREQMAIEA

-645 VTTLIELRKAHA
+645 VTTIIELRKSHA
-657 DGQTHAG
+657 DGNANSG
-664 INVYEGGVVDMKE
+664 INVEEGGVMDMFE
-677 ANVVEPLRVVEQAIQ
+677 ANVLEPQRVVEQAIQ

-710 KGVPMDEGMGDMGDF
+710 KGISGEDMMGGMDDF